1 MRMSEFSPLF
11 YPADAPV
18 PAGLQTDEFLLRML
32 CASDAALDYD
42 AVISSREQLLLKSG
56 GDWPREGFTLE
67 ENLAD
72 LHRHERDFQ
81 ERRGFTYTV
90 MNTPETE
97 CLGCVYLY
105 PLSDLLQRAKASQER
120 LARVGDYEARVWF
133 WVRTSRLADHLD
145 ARLLAAL
152 RRWLAEEWAFAR
164 VVFSVTSR
172 ETQHLELLQQAGL
185 REQEAVQGE
194 HGMIYLYG

>member
-1 MRMSEFSPLF
+1 MPTF
-11 YPADAPV
+11 YPPEAPV
-18 PAGLQTDEFLLRML
+18 PAGLRTDEFVLRML
-32 CASDAALDYD
+32 CASDVELDYD

-72 LHRHERDFQ
+72 LQAHEHDFE

-90 MNTPETE
+90 MNPTETE
-97 CLGCVYLY
+97 CLGCVYIY
-105 PLSDLLQRAKASQER
+105 PLSNLLRRAKASPER
-120 LARVGDYEARVWF
+120 LERVGDYGARVWF
-133 WVRTSRLADHLD
+133 WVRSSRLADHLD

-164 VVFSVTSR
+164 VVFSVNAR
-172 ETQHLELLQQAGL
+172 ETQHLDLLRQAGL
-185 REQEAVQGE
+185 REQEVVQGE
-194 HGMIYLYG
+194 HSTTYLYG